1 MDRRTFVATSAWL
14 AVTAGYTWP
23 AFARVADTRGT
34 LAVVDLNFAHGRAFA
49 QHAARMSMATVEV
62 GDDIGALWHTVLT
75 SHLAGTGGSLVGV
88 VRASDSF
95 VLAHLASR
103 SYRVSQQ
110 TLKQNGE
117 HTQLAV
123 FTIVSATTRA

>member
-14 AVTAGYTWP
+14 AATAGYTWP

-49 QHAARMSMATVEV
+49 QHAAGMSMATVEV
-62 GDDIGALWHTVLT
+62 GDDIGALWHSVLV
-75 SHLAGTGGSLVGV
+75 SHLAGTGASLVGV

-95 VLAHLASR
+95 VLAHLANR
-103 SYRVSQQ
+103 FCRIAQQ
-110 TLKQNGE
+110 VLERDAVNTLLVTFVLKP
-117 HTQLAV
+117 
-123 FTIVSATTRA
+123 ATSWT